1 MAFCS
6 KYLSLMQPVL
16 GTFLSLLRKL
26 PHEFK
31 KHRVFKTAS
40 YFNFPKI
47 GVWVVEFN
55 ELD

>member
-1 MAFCS
+1 
-6 KYLSLMQPVL
+6 MQPVL

-31 KHRVFKTAS
+31 KHRVFKTAP